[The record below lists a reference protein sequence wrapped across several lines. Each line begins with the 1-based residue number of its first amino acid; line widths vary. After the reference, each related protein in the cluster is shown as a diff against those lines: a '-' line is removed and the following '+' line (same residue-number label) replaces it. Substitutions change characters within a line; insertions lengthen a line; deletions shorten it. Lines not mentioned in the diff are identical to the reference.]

1 MNRTILLAAWA
12 IMLVGGIFMSCA
24 DPLDDSSSRDFNPVG
39 PFNDTIHGFDTV
51 LVFDT
56 TVTYDTLIV
65 FDSAGNVDTVVVL
78 DSIFSIDT
86 VVVFDSTFNYDTV
99 VVFDTTVNID
109 TVVIIDT
116 SSHVD
121 TIVIDPSGSG
131 GFSMVCA
138 RLSSA
143 QKEIVWMFRNAEGLH
158 LLEFAATTESN
169 RFDQPLTVDVDGQT
183 FEWNPVENPEY
194 VTEQY
199 LGHHATI
206 RITPNKPPSL
216 GHAIDI
222 CLTVSVVVP

>member
-12 IMLVGGIFMSCA
+12 IMLVGGLFMSCA
-24 DPLDDSSSRDFNPVG
+24 DPLDDSSSRHFNPVG

-131 GFSMVCA
+131 GFSMV
-138 RLSSA
+138 S
-143 QKEIVWMFRNAEGLH
+143 EPF
-158 LLEFAATTESN
+158 
-169 RFDQPLTVDVDGQT
+169 
-183 FEWNPVENPEY
+183 
-194 VTEQY
+194 
-199 LGHHATI
+199 
-206 RITPNKPPSL
+206 
-216 GHAIDI
+216 
-222 CLTVSVVVP
+222 VSVHLASFGCVSVHFRPEDILLVHHHDSGNGHPIVIKYRIF

>member
-1 MNRTILLAAWA
+1 MNRLILLAVW
-12 IMLVGGIFMSCA
+12 GIALMGALIMSCA
-24 DPLDDSSSRDFNPVG
+24 DPLDDSSSRRFNPVG

-78 DSIFSIDT
+78 DSAFNIDT

-99 VVFDTTVNID
+99 VVYDTTVNID
-109 TVVIIDT
+109 TVVVLDT
-116 SSHVD
+116 TSHVD

-158 LLEFAATTESN
+158 LLEFAASTDSDRNQTV
-169 RFDQPLTVDVDGQT
+169 TVDVDGQT
-183 FEWNPVENPEY
+183 FEWNPVANPEY

-206 RITPNKPPSL
+206 RITSNKPPSL

-222 CLTVSVVVP
+222 CLTVAVVAP